1 MPRLP
6 LAAVALLLLCLIGFA
21 PATSAAAARLN
32 VLLITSDDLGLQL
45 GCYGD
50 KVIQTPNIDALAA
63 RSVRFQNAWVAQASC
78 SPSRS
83 AMFTGLYP
91 HTNGQY
97 ALVNSGYSLHSQYR
111 NRTIPNLLKRAGYR
125 TGILGKLHVAPEN
138 SFQFDWR
145 PKVDT
150 RQVAKLAQSAGEF
163 LKQPGDAPFFLMV
176 NFSDPH
182 WDRSGGMGPWFFKT
196 QVEGVPAKPLT
207 AQDVEPFPFQG
218 YSAPQHLERIAGYYN
233 AIQRLDA
240 GVGRLLQELEAS
252 GHGDDTLVLFVG
264 DHGPPFARGKTTCY
278 EAGLRVPY
286 LVRWPGVSGTFA
298 SNALVSTV
306 DLLPTILDAAGVA
319 APADLQGMSLRP
331 VVSDPQAQG
340 REYLAG
346 EFHSHGRSPFFPR
359 RAIRDGRYK
368 LIVNLRAG
376 EATPQTGMDGDPGW
390 NEPRQAAYIDA
401 RHEAA
406 YERWHNPPRIELYD
420 LQDDPW
426 ELRNRA
432 GEASLATVQAR
443 MEQALA
449 DWRQQTGDPLL
460 QPDAMQTMIR
470 YADGK

>member
-1 MPRLP
+1 MPRFALS
-6 LAAVALLLLCLIGFA
+6 AVAFLLLCLSGFSA
-21 PATSAAAARLN
+21 ATSAHAARLN

-63 RSVRFQNAWVAQASC
+63 GSVRFQNAWVAQASC

-111 NRTIPNLLKRAGYR
+111 DRTIPNLLKRAGYR
-125 TGILGKLHVAPEN
+125 TGLLGKLHVAPES

-150 RQVAKLAQSAGEF
+150 RQVEKLAQTAGEF
-163 LKQPGDAPFFLMV
+163 LGQPDDGPFFLMV

-182 WDRSGGMGPWFFKT
+182 WDRNGGKGPWFFKT
-196 QVEGVPAKPLT
+196 QVNGVPEKPLT
-207 AQDVEPFPFQG
+207 AQDVQPFPFQG
-218 YSAPQHLERIAGYYN
+218 YRAPQHLERIAGYFN
-233 AIQRLDA
+233 AIQRLDV
-240 GVGRLLQELEAS
+240 GVGRLLAELEAS
-252 GHGDDTLVLFVG
+252 GHAGDTLVLFVG

-286 LVRWPGVSGTFA
+286 LVRWPGVSGQFA

-306 DLLPTILDAAGVA
+306 DLLPTILDAAGVE
-319 APADLQGMSLRP
+319 APSDLQGRSLRP
-331 VVSDPQAQG
+331 VVSDPASKW

-376 EATPQTGMDGDPGW
+376 EVTPQTGMDGDPGW
-390 NEPRQAAYIDA
+390 NEPRAAEFIDPP
-401 RHEAA
+401 HEAA
-406 YERWHNPPRIELYD
+406 YERWHAPPRVELYD
-420 LQDDPW
+420 LQNDPW
-426 ELRNRA
+426 ELRNLA
-432 GEASLATVQAR
+432 GEASLAAVQAR
-443 MEQALA
+443 LEQALA
-449 DWRQQTGDPLL
+449 DWRQQTADPLL
-460 QPDAMQTMIR
+460 RPEAMQAMTQ
-470 YADGK
+470 YAEGK